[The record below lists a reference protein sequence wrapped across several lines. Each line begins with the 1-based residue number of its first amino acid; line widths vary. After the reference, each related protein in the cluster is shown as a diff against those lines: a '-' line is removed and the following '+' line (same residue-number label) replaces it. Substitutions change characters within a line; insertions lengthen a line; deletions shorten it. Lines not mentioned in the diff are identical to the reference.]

1 MSKKLLNHYR
11 GKIVQNND
19 PKKLGR
25 VKVFIPDL
33 HMALLDIDDPDFENE
48 FYFAEWGTNLQADER
63 KIDLTKYIDK
73 LKMKLPWAEVSLPP
87 IGGGNAS
94 YHSPSKLGSVSDSNP
109 SNFLPGVREGNDEP
123 VPIGYDYQQ
132 NPPTDQIL
140 GDNFQEANTF
150 GSSYVSNNLYNAPK
164 GMFGIPQVGT
174 NVWVFFIDGNPNEP
188 VIFGYSPSP
197 GTYDQIYDDTSYPN
211 AYENRS
217 TGSTSPIRTQQ
228 ARTIQGGGVEGEDA
242 EEQLRRDKVVWNM
255 RGGSLVGSETDN
267 WLTLALNHDYGS
279 YYQLNPSGLNEL
291 IVGQRQGL
299 VKGDEQKTVEGSR
312 FKYVEENDEQTV
324 RGDYILRVGSQNVE
338 AAQKWKDEAQKIHN
352 VKSLSE
358 KQDRKKSFFGSP
370 LQTKAGENPP
380 CPACSQGKERDTIR
394 EGIFSKDNFKNILQE
409 ILQYL
414 IRFILYLLGIFLEN
428 FGINIKLPEP
438 EKDQWPPTADCKVC
452 KGTGIS
458 PSSMDGNFPEDPRK
472 KEIPK
477 LYEETAPKFAEY
489 ENEMAGVNGTMGSF
503 KLYSGGHIY
512 LRSGLVDNT
521 FDAIRVNEEGQGN
534 VRKIKLDEKDGLYA
548 AEEALPSVEYNHVDR
563 FPGGDITFDAGQSL
577 TTASG
582 AGGTSHTSI
591 GPYTSYGVVNNQLG
605 EQVNIGAKTTV
616 NIGGESSVDIRSP
629 KGISIDSPET
639 YLKNKVSVDG
649 QLNCLGG
656 AMFQGDVKLQ
666 SITAPMAM
674 NPTEVHPEL
683 HGTTHKY
690 QQKKIGFIKRG
701 QSAKVQILGLTTTI
715 KFLQSVPIF
724 SIDHYNAE
732 KPDEGSIYAYPHFH
746 MNRGPQMNLTG
757 TYEEF
762 REEAAKAQKAIESG
776 EQQYDLAKP
785 AKMAKLG
792 PQNTI
797 KDNLVPE
804 QSMGLDNQL
813 KLADGKCGF
822 STIKN
827 MEGMDQ
833 QTSIGD
839 VMNRIKALTA

>member
-11 GKIVQNND
+11 GKVVQNND
-19 PKKLGR
+19 PKKIGR

-33 HMALLDIDDPDFENE
+33 HMSLLEIDDDDFENE
-48 FYFAEWGTNLQADER
+48 FYFAEWGTNLQADEK
-63 KIDLTKYIDK
+63 KIDLTKYIDR

-94 YHSPSKLGSVSDSNP
+94 YNSASKLGTVSDSNP
-109 SNFLPGVREGNDEP
+109 SHFPDGLREGDDEP

-132 NPPTDQIL
+132 NPPTDQIS

-150 GSSYVSNNLYNAPK
+150 SNSYFSNNLYNAPK

-174 NVWVFFIDGNPNEP
+174 NVWVFFIDGNPNDP
-188 VIFGYSPSP
+188 VVFGYCPSP
-197 GTYDQIYDDTSYPN
+197 GAYDQVYDDTSYPN
-211 AYENRS
+211 FYENRAS
-217 TGSTSPIRTQQ
+217 GSTSAGTQQ
-228 ARTIQGGGVEGEDA
+228 SRQLTNQGENDA
-242 EEQLRRDKVVWNM
+242 ENQIRRDQVVWNM
-255 RGGSLVGSETDN
+255 RGGSFKGEETDN
-267 WLTLALNHDYGS
+267 WLTISMNHDYGHMI
-279 YYQLNPSGLNEL
+279 QMNPSGLNEL
-291 IVGQRQGL
+291 IVGQRSSL
-299 VKGDEQKTVEGSR
+299 IKGDTQNTVEGSR
-312 FKYVEENDEQTV
+312 FKFVKENDEQTV
-324 RGDYILRVGSQNVE
+324 QGDYVIRLGTQNVE

-358 KQDRKKSFFGSP
+358 KQDRKKSFFSSP
-370 LQTKAGENPP
+370 LQTKAGSNPP
-380 CPACSQGKERDTIR
+380 CPACSQGKKRDTIR
-394 EGIFSKDNFKNILQE
+394 DGIFSKKNIQSILQE

-414 IRFILYLLGIFLEN
+414 IRFILFLLGIVLQN
-428 FGINIKLPEP
+428 FGINIELPKP
-438 EKDQWPPTADCKVC
+438 KKDAWPPTADCKVC

-458 PSSMDGNFPEDPRK
+458 PSSMDGNFPDEPRK
-472 KEIPK
+472 KQIAK
-477 LYEETAPKFAEY
+477 LYEKAAPKLAEY
-489 ENEMAGVNGTMGSF
+489 ENEMAGDNGSMGNF
-503 KLYSGGHIY
+503 KLYAGGHVYI
-512 LRSGLVDNT
+512 RSGLVDNN

-534 VRKIKLDEKDGLYA
+534 VRKVKLDKKNGLYA
-548 AEEALPSVEYNHVDR
+548 AEEATPSVEYNHVDR
-563 FPGGDITFDAGQSL
+563 FPGGDITFDAAQSF
-577 TTASG
+577 TASSG
-582 AGGTSHTSI
+582 AGGTSISSLGAT
-591 GPYTSYGVVNNQLG
+591 TVYGAINNQLG

-616 NIGGESSVDIRSP
+616 SIGGESSVDIRSQ
-629 KGISIDSPET
+629 KGISINSPET

-701 QSAKVQILGLTTTI
+701 QGAKVVIAGIGATTI
-715 KFLQSVPIF
+715 KFLQSVPVF

-746 MNRGPQMNLTG
+746 MNRGPQMKLTG
-757 TYEEF
+757 SYEEF
-762 REEAAKAQKAIESG
+762 REEAAKAQEAIESG
-776 EQQYDLAKP
+776 EQEYDLAQP

-792 PQNTI
+792 PPKSI

-804 QSMGLDNQL
+804 QSMGLQNQL
-813 KLADGKCGF
+813 RLADGKCGF

-833 QTSIGD
+833 QTSIQD
-839 VMNRIKALTA
+839 VANRIKGLIA